1 LNPGHLVADQAI
13 DPLAGLR
20 LALADAA
27 GGVRSVKI
35 GIIDGVPD
43 LAHPALQDAAI
54 EILEMMVPDGC
65 RAPDPHGTGVCS
77 VIFGNSDSIRG
88 IAPACSGLVLPI
100 FFGSHAEDRPRP
112 ASQLDLARAIT
123 FALEHDVS
131 IINVSAGQRVIT
143 PAADAHLDQALQHCA
158 KRQVLVIAAA
168 GNDGC
173 ACLHLPAAIA
183 SVLAVGAVGGDGQ
196 PMESSNWGE
205 PYRQNGILAPGQG
218 LTIATPSGGLGTAT
232 GTSYATAVVS
242 GVAALL
248 LSVARR
254 DGYRVDPSD
263 VQRILIESAR
273 PCRLS
278 GEGACDRFL
287 VGTLDATAALAM
299 LHRLGGAGQFGSLT
313 SLGARPSLSSALNQ
327 QDISTGENRT
337 MTEAMIVPNDTAVS
351 DARVVAPVAKSK
363 TQGDE
368 TAFKQSDGRPTPS
381 PTPASSVVQTQFS
394 RLLSQQDCSCGG
406 GGQPPQMVY
415 AIGSLWFDFGS
426 EPRHDRFIQ
435 LFRGDVVRANNPD
448 ALITFLRADENIHH
462 AAGLTFILMQEEI
475 PLYAIQPAGPFAQ
488 QIYTEMLSALKS
500 SIEPNGSDQRVSIPG
515 FINGSTRLLNGM
527 VVPVVYSDLRGMY
540 TWRSQDLIDGT
551 KAIATGPV
559 DSDADLLNFL
569 DRVYYQFRNFGIA
582 PEDAYQAREVFD
594 HAAALSL
601 VLSTI
606 NVTKSPMCRP
616 DSDCWDVNL
625 VMIDDNPER
634 AGVSWTYRYTVDVSD
649 VIPVT
654 VGRMRRWASPASV
667 IISPAAR

>member
-1 LNPGHLVADQAI
+1 MNPDV
-13 DPLAGLR
+13 LAGLR
-20 LALADAA
+20 SALADAA
-27 GGVRSVKI
+27 GGIRSVKI
-35 GIIDGVPD
+35 GIIDGLPD
-43 LAHPALQDAAI
+43 LAHPALHGAEV
-54 EILEMMVPDGC
+54 EILDMMVPDGC
-65 RAPDPHGTGVCS
+65 RVPDPHGTGICS
-77 VIFGNSDSIRG
+77 VIFGQSDAIRG
-88 IAPACSGLVLPI
+88 IAPGCSGLILPI

-123 FALEHDVS
+123 FALEQGVS
-131 IINVSAGQRVIT
+131 IINVSAGQKVIT
-143 PAADAHLDQALQHCA
+143 PVADAHLDQALQHCA
-158 KRQVLVIAAA
+158 ERRVLVIAAA

-173 ACLHLPAAIA
+173 ACFHLPAAIA

-196 PMESSNWGE
+196 PMDVSNWGD
-205 PYRQNGILAPGQG
+205 PYRQNGILAPGEG

-254 DGYRVDPSD
+254 EGYHLDPSD
-263 VQRILIESAR
+263 VQRILIESAS

-287 VGTLDATAALAM
+287 VGTLDAAAALAM
-299 LHRLGGAGQFGSLT
+299 LHRLGAAGQSGSLT
-313 SLGARPSLSSALNQ
+313 CFRAGPSLSSALYQ
-327 QDISTGENRT
+327 QDISTGEDRT
-337 MTEAMIVPNDTAVS
+337 MTEATIVPNDAAVS
-351 DARVVAPVAKSK
+351 DALHVAQLAKSK

-368 TAFKQSDGRPTPS
+368 TAFKQSDGGSTLS
-381 PTPASSVVQTQFS
+381 STPASSVVQAQFS
-394 RLLSQQDCSCGG
+394 RMLSQQDCACGG

-426 EPRHDRFIQ
+426 EARHDRFIQ
-435 LFRGDVVRANNPD
+435 LFRGNVARANNPD
-448 ALITFLRADENIHH
+448 ELITFLREDENTHH

-475 PLYAIQPAGPFAQ
+475 PLYAIQPAGPFAR
-488 QIYTEMLSALKS
+488 QIYTEMLSALNS
-500 SIEPNGSDQRVSIPG
+500 SMEPNGSEQRVSIPG
-515 FINGSTRLLNGM
+515 FISGSTRLLNGM
-527 VVPVVYSDLRGMY
+527 VLPVVYPDLRGMY
-540 TWRSQDLIDGT
+540 TWRSDDLIKGT

-569 DRVYYQFRNFGIA
+569 DRVYYQFRNFGVA
-582 PEDAYQAREVFD
+582 PEDRALNFAATNAYQAREVFN

-606 NVTKSPMCRP
+606 TVAKSPMCRP

-625 VMIDDNPER
+625 IMIDDNPER
-634 AGVSWTYRYTVDVSD
+634 AGVSWSYRYTVDVSD

-654 VGRMRRWASPASV
+654 IGRMRRWASPAAV
-667 IISPAAR
+667 LVSPAAR

>member
-254 DGYRVDPSD
+254 DGYRVDPS
-263 VQRILIESAR
+263 VSAF
-273 PCRLS
+273 LS
-278 GEGACDRFL
+278 RAP
-287 VGTLDATAALAM
+287 ALADS
-299 LHRLGGAGQFGSLT
+299 AAK
-313 SLGARPSLSSALNQ
+313 ARA
-327 QDISTGENRT
+327 
-337 MTEAMIVPNDTAVS
+337 IVSWWEHWMP
-351 DARVVAPVAKSK
+351 PPLW
-363 TQGDE
+363 Q
-368 TAFKQSDGRPTPS
+368 
-381 PTPASSVVQTQFS
+381 
-394 RLLSQQDCSCGG
+394 CSI
-406 GGQPPQMVY
+406 V
-415 AIGSLWFDFGS
+415 W
-426 EPRHDRFIQ
+426 
-435 LFRGDVVRANNPD
+435 
-448 ALITFLRADENIHH
+448 
-462 AAGLTFILMQEEI
+462 
-475 PLYAIQPAGPFAQ
+475 AGP
-488 QIYTEMLSALKS
+488 
-500 SIEPNGSDQRVSIPG
+500 
-515 FINGSTRLLNGM
+515 
-527 VVPVVYSDLRGMY
+527 
-540 TWRSQDLIDGT
+540 
-551 KAIATGPV
+551 
-559 DSDADLLNFL
+559 
-569 DRVYYQFRNFGIA
+569 
-582 PEDAYQAREVFD
+582 
-594 HAAALSL
+594 
-601 VLSTI
+601 
-606 NVTKSPMCRP
+606 
-616 DSDCWDVNL
+616 VNL
-625 VMIDDNPER
+625 VL
-634 AGVSWTYRYTVDVSD
+634 
-649 VIPVT
+649 
-654 VGRMRRWASPASV
+654 
-667 IISPAAR
+667 